1 MRAPAPPARA
11 LPARHGAAAFPPA
24 LPAGCRRRLT
34 PSSRLLALLPAGE
47 YGKLIGAQ
55 WRELTDADKKP
66 YEKEA
71 AKDKARYEKEK
82 AAYEKKSKK

>member
-1 MRAPAPPARA
+1 MKEKKAKKVKDPNAPKRGKSSFMCFSVVARPKLA
-11 LPARHGAAAFPPA
+11 KESPNLAF
-24 LPAGCRRRLT
+24 
-34 PSSRLLALLPAGE
+34 GE

-55 WRELTDADKKP
+55 WRELSDDDKKP